1 MLIKCEK
8 EIDINSLIKDLD
20 IKSKKSPIDPKNSY
34 IVAVNRELLA
44 NARDVLRQF
53 YEVVKDKYNQWFIV
67 CYIGNT
73 IGLTWRDGKTLN
85 GKEEEFYI
93 GE

>member
-1 MLIKCEK
+1 MTLEEIKK
-8 EIDINSLIKDLD
+8 
-20 IKSKKSPIDPKNSY
+20 
-34 IVAVNRELLA
+34 AVNEGKHVYWC
-44 NARDVLRQF
+44 NEN
-53 YEVVKDKYNQWFIV
+53 YEVVKDKYDQWFIV